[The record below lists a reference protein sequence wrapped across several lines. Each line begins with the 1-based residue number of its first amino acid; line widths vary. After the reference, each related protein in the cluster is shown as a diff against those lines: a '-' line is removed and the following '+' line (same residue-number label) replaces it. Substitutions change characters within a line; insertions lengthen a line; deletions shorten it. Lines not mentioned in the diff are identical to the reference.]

1 MMWLIKFFTGG
12 GISAIGQQI
21 NRAIEIKENAK
32 TDQARLEA
40 EQNIAGLQAVRDV
53 EVERL
58 QARSKERPSKLL
70 TIIRFILTIPA
81 FFILVKMTSDYIS
94 TGKIDD
100 VPNQLWAYVGLALG
114 FYFWGKPWGGK

>member
-1 MMWLIKFFTGG
+1 MWLFKFLTGG
-12 GISAIGQQI
+12 GISSIGEQI

-32 TDQARLEA
+32 TDKARLEA

-58 QARSKERPSKLL
+58 QARAQEKPSKLL

-81 FFILVKMTSDYIS
+81 FFILLKMTADYIS
-94 TGKIDD
+94 TGQIDD
-100 VPNQLWAYVGLALG
+100 VPAQLWAYVGLALG